1 MRTANIV
8 IHQAALTHNLALA
21 QQLTPTAKVLAM
33 VKANAYG
40 HGVEHCLPALQ
51 EADAIGVAT
60 MAEARQ
66 AKTLGWHKPIVL
78 IEGAFSE
85 EEWQQSNQLNCQ
97 CVIHQHQQVDWA
109 LNSVLSVLTPQTLW
123 LKYNT
128 GMNRLGFST
137 DDVLPVAKQ
146 LHAAGYHIILT
157 SHFAN
162 ADDASHPLNQQQ
174 IGLFTQMLHTLKHEV
189 ADSIEGSL
197 CNSAGMVNFPDC
209 HFDWVRPGIFLYG
222 SSPILQK
229 TAQQLNLQAAMSLH
243 ARLITV
249 QPLTTGNMV
258 GYGSRWVAKKDGRIG
273 IVSIGYGDGYPR
285 VVDASAWVAVRELEK
300 KELEKPAPSH
310 IYRCPVIGRVSMDM
324 IMIDLSHVPDTVGQ
338 GAQVILWGNDASLD
352 AIAIP
357 HAVPHIDDIAAAA
370 NTISYELMCRLTN
383 RPTRITKSLN
393 IV

>member
-51 EADAIGVAT
+51 QADAIGVAT
-60 MAEARQ
+60 MAEAIQ
-66 AKTLGWHKPIVL
+66 VKTLGWQKPIVL

-85 EEWQQSNQLNCQ
+85 EEWQQSSQLNCQ

-109 LNSVLSVLTPQTLW
+109 LNSVLTPQTVW

-162 ADDASHPLNQQQ
+162 ADDASHQLNQQQ
-174 IGLFTQMLHTLKHEV
+174 IGLFTQMLGTLKREV
-189 ADSIEGSL
+189 ANTIQGSL

-209 HFDWVRPGIFLYG
+209 HLDWVRPGIFLYG

-243 ARLITV
+243 ASIIAV
-249 QPLTTGNMV
+249 QPLTAGAMV
-258 GYGSRWVAKKDGRIG
+258 GYGSQWVAKQEGRIG

-300 KELEKPAPSH
+300 PATSH
-310 IYRCPVIGRVSMDM
+310 TYRCPIVGRVSMDM
-324 IMIDLSHVPDTVGQ
+324 IMIDLSHVPHSIGE

-352 AIAIP
+352 AMVPAAH
-357 HAVPHIDDIAAAA
+357 HAVPHIDDIATAA

-383 RPTRITKSLN
+383 RPLRLSST
-393 IV
+393 